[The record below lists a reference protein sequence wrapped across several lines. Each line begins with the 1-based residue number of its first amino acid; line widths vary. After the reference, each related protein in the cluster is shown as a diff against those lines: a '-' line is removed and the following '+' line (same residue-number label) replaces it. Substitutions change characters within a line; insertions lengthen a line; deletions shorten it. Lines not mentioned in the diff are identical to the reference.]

1 MKITGT
7 CKSRI
12 AAAALSSMLVLGMAS
27 PALAKT
33 TDDGKTDV
41 DDTTATIINLQPG
54 DTVSAWRIADA
65 YIDTTDNQVKY
76 DMAPGLPEAYDSI
89 DEIRTITSDSDAA
102 KTAANAIREALAGT
116 VASATGT
123 ADASGQATLTLDSGY
138 YLVTVTST
146 SGKTVM
152 YQNVLLDASPQGDGT
167 SYSARTVN
175 AEIKKSDVTK
185 PDKNVVKDDGSTSD
199 TTDAASVG
207 DTVKFQIAGTIPSYP
222 SNATHAT
229 YKVTDS
235 PASGLEI
242 DTSTIIVKS
251 GDKTL
256 EADADKA
263 YTLTTNADGGFTITF
278 NNPISLAGQSYT
290 IEYSAMVTAADETN
304 GTVANNAHATFNP
317 NPYEEGTVD
326 TDDDPATVK
335 TYGFVFKK
343 VGSDNQQPLAGA
355 EFQVKDASGNLLTKD
370 GTAITLTSDA
380 EGYVSLAG
388 LKAGTYTLTETKVPA
403 GYQKVDDFDIT
414 LSADDAKAD
423 NPATDGITETNYNY
437 YKSDTGVVDAK
448 QGALPTTGGAGTV
461 TLTAAGVVLIAGA
474 AGFIVMSRRRND
486 SER

>member
-12 AAAALSSMLVLGMAS
+12 AAAALSSMLVLGIAS
-27 PALAKT
+27 PALAAT
-33 TDDGKTDV
+33 TGNGKTDV
-41 DDTTATIINLQPG
+41 ADTTATITNLQPD
-54 DTVSAWRIADA
+54 DTVSAWLIADA
-65 YIDTTDNQVKY
+65 YIDTADNQVKY
-76 DMAPGLPEAYDSI
+76 DMTPGLPEAYDSI
-89 DEIRTITSDSDAA
+89 DEIRAITSDSDAA
-102 KTAANAIREALAGT
+102 KTAADAIRVALAGT
-116 VASATGT
+116 AASATGT
-123 ADASGQATLTLDSGY
+123 AGENGQATLTLDSGY

-152 YQNVLLDASPQGDGT
+152 YQNVLIDASPEGNGT

-242 DTSTIIVKS
+242 DTSTIVVKS
-251 GDKTL
+251 GGKTL
-256 EADADKA
+256 EAGADKA
-263 YTLTTNADGGFTITF
+263 YTLTANDDDGSFTITF
-278 NNPISLAGQSYT
+278 NNPISLSGQAYT
-290 IEYSAMVTAADETN
+290 IEYSATVTAVSEKD

-317 NPYEEGTVD
+317 NPYEKGTVD

-335 TYGFVFKK
+335 TYGFVFMK
-343 VGSDNQQPLAGA
+343 VASDTQKGLAGA
-355 EFQVKDASGNLLTKD
+355 EFQVKSGND
-370 GTAITLTSDA
+370 VIATLTSDA
-380 EGYVSLAG
+380 DGYVSLAG
-388 LKAGTYTLTETKVPA
+388 LKAGTYTLAETKVPA

-414 LSADDAKAD
+414 LSADEAKAD
-423 NPATDGITETNYNY
+423 NPATKDIEETNYNY
-437 YKSDTGVVDAK
+437 YNGKEGVIDAK

-461 TLTAAGVVLIAGA
+461 ALTAAGVVLIAGT